1 MRGSKTAFLKKFI
14 LGEGEFV
21 THEVKTYFMHLK
33 LKKRSKLLILRYM
46 VAAEVAKRTA
56 KKPRDSTSLNHD
68 HGNV

>member
-1 MRGSKTAFLKKFI
+1 M
-14 LGEGEFV
+14 

-33 LKKRSKLLILRYM
+33 LKKRSKLLILRCT